1 MFPVCQVTAECRV
14 RHGDTPLPCRGNW
27 GTPTIRNK
35 ISAENKKYDGWKT
48 IYWRF
53 SYEQKLWN
61 IFLTFR
67 MLTQDLSLF
76 LQQFARIITFLLASL
91 FYILCAKDLWGI
103 EVIYHFSIQDEKEI
117 FYLLSNT
124 VKTRKRETLRLSAE
138 EIKLEFYRFCMKYM
152 APGLPR

>member
-1 MFPVCQVTAECRV
+1 M
-14 RHGDTPLPCRGNW
+14 
-27 GTPTIRNK
+27 
-35 ISAENKKYDGWKT
+35 KKTFIED
-48 IYWRF
+48 
-53 SYEQKLWN
+53 SH
-61 IFLTFR
+61 TFR

-138 EIKLEFYRFCMKYM
+138 EIKREFYLWESQKSFVDIFFLVYFFNISGQETV
-152 APGLPR
+152 APFLSEGRKSFRCNVLILGAD